1 MIEFKE
7 NDNNKINI
15 IGYFFYF
22 FGILIFFLSFYFNID
37 GSGNALSGDFRD
49 TWPYVL
55 EINKNFW
62 TDPSEWTLHFPLH
75 YFLLAK
81 IYLLLESK
89 DAVRL
94 TFAALSLITPYLF
107 FLCLKEKFKKNFNLL
122 FIISSLIFF
131 TPSYVYS
138 GIWANDNNLSY
149 IFILIGTLFYL
160 KNIDQNYS
168 LNTNYIFL
176 SLLFFA
182 LACYSRQY
190 YAILYGYFLLNYFT
204 KIELKKIFLISLF
217 SAFLAL
223 PGLIF
228 LYSFPSLFTKLA
240 FSGNIANTII
250 GNVSSLSVYT
260 FPIIF
265 INILF
270 LRKKIFNKKN
280 IIVSLFITIVAFII
294 LFSLHDIEKMG
305 QNGGIFLI
313 FSNLIFGNY
322 FLFYV
327 IFFLNFFIILIL
339 FQNKLDLFILY
350 TIIIMISGIIVLQK
364 YFEPL
369 FFIFFFLF
377 SNSIYKEIFLQRSKA
392 TILLIFSNLIYFAV
406 SLSDFIYMV

>member
-1 MIEFKE
+1 M
-7 NDNNKINI
+7 
-15 IGYFFYF
+15 
-22 FGILIFFLSFYFNID
+22 
-37 GSGNALSGDFRD
+37 
-49 TWPYVL
+49 

-75 YFLLAK
+75 YFLIAK
-81 IYLLLESK
+81 LYLIFENK
-89 DAVRL
+89 DVVRL
-94 TFAALSLITPYLF
+94 VFGILSLTTPYLF
-107 FLCLKEKFKKNFNLL
+107 FICLKEKFEKNHNLL

-149 IFILIGTLFYL
+149 IFILVGTLFYL
-160 KNIDQNYS
+160 KNFK
-168 LNTNYIFL
+168 LNQKININYIFL

-190 YAILYGYFLLNYFT
+190 YSILYGYFLLNYFT
-204 KIELKKIFLISLF
+204 KVDIKKIFLLSIF
-217 SAFLAL
+217 SALLAL

-228 LYSFPSLFTKLA
+228 LYAFPSLFTKLA

-260 FPIIF
+260 FPIFLINFLF
-265 INILF
+265 IG
-270 LRKKIFNKKN
+270 KKIFKKKEIVRN
-280 IIVSLFITIVAFII
+280 FFISIICFSVLFFFHEI
-294 LFSLHDIEKMG
+294 DRMG

-322 FLFYV
+322 FFFYL
-327 IFFLNFFIILIL
+327 IFFFNFLIILIL

-377 SNSIYKEIFLQRSKA
+377 SNSIYREIFLKNQKA
-392 TILLIFSNLIYFAV
+392 VILLILSNFVYFAIC
-406 SLSDFIYMV
+406 LSDFIYKI

>member
-1 MIEFKE
+1 MIETKK
-7 NDNNKINI
+7 NIDDKINTS
-15 IGYFFYF
+15 GYLFYL
-22 FGILIFFLSFYFNID
+22 FGIIVFFLSFYLNID

-49 TWPYVL
+49 TWPYIL

-75 YFLLAK
+75 YFLIAK
-81 IYLLLESK
+81 LYLLLENK
-89 DAVRL
+89 DHVRL
-94 TFAALSLITPYLF
+94 IFGILSLITPYLF
-107 FLCLKEKFKKNFNLL
+107 FICLKEKFKKNLNLL

-149 IFILIGTLFYL
+149 IFIFIGTLFYL
-160 KNIDQNYS
+160 KHVRSDKILNINF
-168 LNTNYIFL
+168 IFL

-190 YAILYGYFLLNYFT
+190 YVILYGYFLLNYFT
-204 KIELKKIFLISLF
+204 KVDVKKIFLLSIF
-217 SAFLAL
+217 SAILAL

-228 LYSFPSLFTKLA
+228 LYAFPSLFTKLA

-260 FPIIF
+260 FPIF
-265 INILF
+265 LINVF
-270 LRKKIFNKKN
+270 FVGRKIFQKKN
-280 IIVSLFITIVAFII
+280 ILRNFFISIICFTLLFF
-294 LFSLHDIEKMG
+294 LHDVNKMG

-322 FLFYV
+322 VLFYL

-339 FQNKLDLFILY
+339 FPNKLDLFILY
-350 TIIIMISGIIVLQK
+350 TIILMISGIIVLQK

-369 FFIFFFLF
+369 FYIFFFLF
-377 SNSIYKEIFLQRSKA
+377 STSIYKEIFLQNKKA
-392 TILLIFSNLIYFAV
+392 AIFLILANLVYFAAC
-406 SLSDFIYMV
+406 LLDFIYKI